1 LDKLIIQGGN
11 RLNGVVTV
19 SGAKNAALPILCAA
33 LLAETPLHL
42 SGVAALKDIATT
54 IKLLDTMGVKIAR
67 NGSQVSLDASDVA
80 SFEATYEMV
89 KTMRASI
96 LVLGPLLARFGTARV
111 SLPGGCAIG
120 SRPVDLHIKGLQA
133 MGAAIHITHGY
144 IQASTLHL
152 PNRRLQGA
160 RYYMDIVTVT
170 GTENLM
176 MAAALAEGTTVLEN
190 AAKEPEVIDLAEMLI
205 KMGANIS
212 GAGTDVITIVGVEK
226 LHGTEH
232 NVVCD
237 RIEAGTYMV
246 AAAMAGGEVKLLNAR
261 ADLLDAVIEKLREAG
276 ATVTSD
282 KDSITVKSDG
292 KLKAVNIRTAPHPAF
307 PTDMQ
312 AQFMALNAVAS
323 GVAKVTETIFENR
336 FMHVQE
342 MQRMG
347 ADISIDGN
355 TALVKGVDSL
365 DGATVMATDL
375 RASASLVL
383 AGLVARGETVVER
396 IYHPESSR
404 KLILP
409 TNRDDVRLI
418 IVRASDVPTYVQYGA
433 ADLGIAGKDVLD
445 EHGGEGLYQPIDLQ
459 IAKCKM
465 MVAVREDFDYFASI
479 RSGARLKVV
488 TKYVKTA
495 REHFAAKGM
504 HVDLIKLYGSMELGP
519 LVGLADVIVDLVSTG
534 GTLRANKLKA
544 VEEVGDISSRLVVNQ
559 ASLKL
564 NRDKIQPIMQAFIS
578 AISAK

>member
-11 RLNGVVTV
+11 RLNGEVTI
-19 SGAKNAALPILCAA
+19 SGAKNAALPILCAS

-42 SGVAALKDIATT
+42 SGIAALKDIDTT
-54 IKLLDTMGVKIAR
+54 IKLLDMMGVKITR
-67 NGSQVSLDASDVA
+67 NTSEVTLDASEVA

-160 RYYMDIVTVT
+160 RYYMDLVTVT

-190 AAKEPEVIDLAEMLI
+190 AAKEPEVVDLAEMLI
-205 KMGANIS
+205 KMGAKIT

-226 LHGTEH
+226 LNGTTH

-246 AAAMAGGEVKLLNAR
+246 AVAMTGGEVKLLNAR
-261 ADLLDAVIEKLREAG
+261 ADLLDAVIEKLRDAG
-276 ATVTSD
+276 AIVTSD
-282 KDSITVKSDG
+282 ENSITVKSDG

-312 AQFMALNAVAS
+312 AQFMALNTVAE

-355 TALVKGVDSL
+355 TALVKGIEFL

-383 AGLVARGETVVER
+383 AGLVARGETVIER
-396 IYHPESSR
+396 IYHLDRGYEHLEA
-404 KLILP
+404 KFNAL
-409 TNRDDVRLI
+409 
-418 IVRASDVPTYVQYGA
+418 GA
-433 ADLGIAGKDVLD
+433 N
-445 EHGGEGLYQPIDLQ
+445 
-459 IAKCKM
+459 
-465 MVAVREDFDYFASI
+465 
-479 RSGARLKVV
+479 
-488 TKYVKTA
+488 VK
-495 REHFAAKGM
+495 R
-504 HVDLIKLYGSMELGP
+504 V
-519 LVGLADVIVDLVSTG
+519 
-534 GTLRANKLKA
+534 
-544 VEEVGDISSRLVVNQ
+544 
-559 ASLKL
+559 
-564 NRDKIQPIMQAFIS
+564 
-578 AISAK
+578 